1 MISSSRS
8 LLSTVSPGLLR
19 CQRQLSNSSRAKLQP
34 KSPSKVFRN
43 LAVGGTL
50 TGLGVYGLD
59 QYYDRVIS
67 RSFRAARALLWVA
80 YQYSSNASSYSSMH
94 DLHDVAAEEL
104 LQMIEANKGLY
115 IKLGQ
120 AIANQGT
127 LFPIEYQ
134 RRFNRLYDNAPLD
147 KWLDI
152 DRLLK
157 KNFGPDYETE
167 MFHLIEH
174 TPIAS
179 ASIAQV
185 HRAVLKVRNESDG
198 TVENVDVAVKVQHP
212 YVENQI
218 NVDLLV
224 YRLMTKVYEKVF
236 DIPMSFFSSYVSLQL
251 VKETDFVNEQRN
263 TEKLEFLLETD
274 TSKSKY
280 LQRIRVPKVYTSTK
294 QVLIGEWIDGVPLSD
309 KDKLIDQGFDL
320 SLLMTQYLQS
330 LAKQIFEYG
339 FVHSDPHPGN
349 LIARFNAKNEQELV
363 ILDHGLYVDLPMKF
377 RSEYSH
383 LFESIFQFNR
393 SGIKKI
399 ADSWGIGNV
408 EVFATLVQ
416 LRPVKMD
423 GNTPDGTSNQD
434 INGLL
439 HDFLNDKSKFP
450 LELIFI
456 SRTMR
461 MMQNLNQTYGSP
473 VNRISI
479 LTRELVSAILKDS
492 KSRKDWF
499 IQSLRFIP
507 VRFAFLLN
515 DIAFWFIRL
524 RQVLLGDRYGG
535 KKIGLEDYLETYM
548 KNTAKSVGI
557 EWVDESEV

>member
-8 LLSTVSPGLLR
+8 FLSTVSPGFLR

-50 TGLGVYGLD
+50 TGLSVYGLD
-59 QYYDRVIS
+59 QYYDKVIS
-67 RSFRAARALLWVA
+67 RSFRAVRALLWVA
-80 YQYSSNASSYSSMH
+80 YQYSSNASSYDSMH
-94 DLHDVAAEEL
+94 DLHDIAAEEL
-104 LQMIEANKGLY
+104 LKMIEANKGLY

-134 RRFNRLYDNAPLD
+134 RRFNRLYDNAPVD
-147 KWLDI
+147 KWQDI
-152 DRLLK
+152 DTLLK
-157 KNFGPDYETE
+157 KNFGSDYETD
-167 MFHLIEH
+167 MFHSIEH

-185 HRAVLKVRNESDG
+185 HRAVLKVHNESNG

-224 YRLMTKVYEKVF
+224 YRLITKVYERVF
-236 DIPMSFFSSYVSLQL
+236 DIPMAFFSSYVSSQL
-251 VKETDFVNEQRN
+251 EKETDFVNEQRN

-280 LQRIRVPKVYTSTK
+280 LQKVRVPKVYTSTR
-294 QVLIGEWIDGVPLSD
+294 QVLIGEWIDGVSLSD

-349 LIARFNAKNEQELV
+349 LIARFNDKNVQELV

-377 RSEYSH
+377 RNEYSR

-393 SGIKKI
+393 SGIKEI

-416 LRPVKMD
+416 LRPIKMD
-423 GNTPDGTSNQD
+423 GDSPDGNSKQD
-434 INGLL
+434 INDLL

-479 LTRELVSAILKDS
+479 LTKESVSALLKDS

-499 IQSLRFIP
+499 IQTLKFLP
-507 VRFAFLLN
+507 VRFAFFLN
-515 DIAFWFIRL
+515 DLAFWFIRL